1 MGGESDDCAMYV
13 GMFCVVIHCGVEGY
27 TMCVYCT
34 MFFFMTCTT
43 CLSFMWHEI
52 LVYI

>member
-13 GMFCVVIHCGVEGY
+13 GMFCVVIHCGVEGC

-34 MFFFMTCTT
+34 MCFFYDMYYMSEFY
-43 CLSFMWHEI
+43 
-52 LVYI
+52 VA